1 MHSIMKGYIRLIE
14 AGNAAEVNNEEVIGG
29 MTSQAGVTLVIPAL
43 EKLRHKD
50 WLELKANLGYI
61 ARLCQTTKTK
71 TKVST
76 GLPQ

>member
-14 AGNAAEVNNEEVIGG
+14 AGNAAEVIGG
-29 MTSQAGVTLVIPAL
+29 MTSQVWESTPVIPAL

-50 WLELKANLGYI
+50 CLELKANLGYI

-71 TKVST
+71 PRF
-76 GLPQ
+76 PQAFPQ